1 MEYWNDLITERSWKI
16 LQEIKGKFNF
26 ILIEGW
32 ANYLWTRKFKSKDID
47 IVIDFETLDKLKKEY
62 NLRKNDV
69 LKKYEIKIDEIDID
83 IYVPFYSNLTIPLEK
98 LRKTKIE
105 NFDVVKIE
113 DLLILKQGAT
123 IDREYSEKGKKDIL
137 DILSSLF
144 YCEIDFEDYLNRL
157 KELKREEFY
166 DRLTNIIK
174 DFQGYNYFNLTPR
187 ELKLKK
193 EKLLV
198 LLKKTK

>member
-16 LQEIKGKFNF
+16 LQEIKGKSNF
-26 ILIEGW
+26 ILIGGW